1 MLREHVHATRQQLY
15 LDEPARRRGLY
26 QFREMIW
33 YECIIFQLWLVFR
46 SMQVFPMTYTLTQ
59 HEKGLF
65 KTVLED
71 AQGRDVHL
79 P

>member
-1 MLREHVHATRQQLY
+1 MCEFIV
-15 LDEPARRRGLY
+15 
-26 QFREMIW
+26 
-33 YECIIFQLWLVFR
+33 FQLWLVFR
-46 SMQVFPMTYTLTQ
+46 SMQVFPMTYTLSQ

-65 KTVLED
+65 KIVFED